1 MRRRLLVIA
10 LVLLA
15 VASTGAP
22 AASAASSGAEGPD
35 IATLDARI
43 ERAQAHIDRW
53 YPRIERWYRHIRQAA
68 ARVDR
73 LEEIVALSSTD
84 AGLIGGPGG
93 SVWVHRGPSFRLDH
107 ANSDLRSTLRSPW
120 ARRAQAQ
127 LDTWSAYLAE
137 LVRARERALRP
148 APQEA
153 ERAGA
158 TAPLPGQ
165 ARTYEGW
172 ATAFLGRL
180 GAPPCD
186 ENLLIVVTWETSES
200 TSAAYNPL
208 ATTHDMPGATDMNT
222 VGVKHYVSL
231 GQGLDASRDTLLLG
245 AESYGYGAVLDSVR
259 SCRSA
264 KVTARAINAS
274 AWCRG
279 CVSGAY
285 ITGLLPIVRATYV
298 EHAARLVATRP

>member
-15 VASTGAP
+15 VASTEAP
-22 AASAASSGAEGPD
+22 AARAASSAEGPD

-43 ERAQAHIDRW
+43 EKAQAHIGRW
-53 YPRIERWYRHIRQAA
+53 YPRIEDWYRHIRQAA

-73 LEEIVALSSTD
+73 LEEIVVLTSTD
-84 AGLIGGPGG
+84 SGLIGGPGG
-93 SVWVHRGPSFRLDH
+93 SVWVHRGPSFRLH
-107 ANSDLRSTLRSPW
+107 QANSDLRSALRSPW

-148 APQEA
+148 APQET
-153 ERAGA
+153 EREGA
-158 TAPLPGQ
+158 AAPLPGQ
-165 ARTYEGW
+165 ALTYEGW

-180 GAPPCD
+180 EAPPCD

-200 TSAAYNPL
+200 TSAAFNPL
-208 ATTHDMPGATDMNT
+208 ATTHDMPGAGDMNT

-245 AESYGYGAVLDSVR
+245 ADSYGYGAVLDSLR